1 MCYFKVSIIYF
12 SVFTTA
18 YLTDKHKTAST
29 VVFKNNSLYFCHIN
43 QNFNV
48 LLYKSFHK
56 FPSDRKI
63 TIMLHRRTH
72 TNTRS
77 HTYTQKQRCAICD
90 LALWTHGA
98 VCIDLL
104 VRVAM
109 QCNNCYVCR
118 TSLSLR
124 PHVGRPSSHT
134 RPGLQINVYW
144 KHMYRSHEYWC
155 TDRVMAGVC
164 KC

>member
-1 MCYFKVSIIYF
+1 MYCYTNLSI
-12 SVFTTA
+12 
-18 YLTDKHKTAST
+18 
-29 VVFKNNSLYFCHIN
+29 N
-43 QNFNV
+43 
-48 LLYKSFHK
+48 

-109 QCNNCYVCR
+109 QCNKCSSIASHPPPR
-118 TSLSLR
+118 TPPSA
-124 PHVGRPSSHT
+124 GRPSPAHG
-134 RPGLQINVYW
+134 PG
-144 KHMYRSHEYWC
+144 YRNMQNENTSTC
-155 TDRVMAGVC
+155 TDHMNTGANTHTVMAGVC
-164 KC
+164 KCQKVLVRNARFTAQICHLALTQQKPIFESELFLFL